1 MKSNEIKLLIDAK
14 LKEKRDAIKD
24 FDAQISALENDLL
37 VATQKENGF
46 EIGEKVAGVGYG
58 KKEIGFFGGYRI
70 KYGAVDPIVYK
81 IKNDGT
87 ASKNEVNMYWK
98 KIEKI

>member
-1 MKSNEIKLLIDAK
+1 MKTDEIKLLIDAK
-14 LKEKRDAIKD
+14 LKEKRDAISD

-46 EIGEKVAGVGYG
+46 EIGEKVAGVCYG

-70 KYGAVDPIVYK
+70 KHGYVEPVVYK

-87 ASKNEVNMYWK
+87 ASKNELYMYGK